1 MTVKGTNLAMTRGDS
16 ESITVICTSD
26 PFESGDT
33 VTMTL
38 RPDVDEAIALQK
50 VVTEFDGNGAAV
62 IGIAPADTANLTM
75 DMDYVYDIQVV
86 RADGTVTT
94 LIKPSRF
101 TIEEEVTY

>member
-26 PFESGDT
+26 PFESGDM

-50 VVTEFDGNGAAV
+50 VVTEFNDGAAV
-62 IGIAPADTANLTM
+62 IGIAPADTSNLTM
-75 DMDYVYDIQVV
+75 DMDYVYDIQVT
-86 RADGTVTT
+86 RANGTVTT
-94 LIKPSRF
+94 LVKPSRF

>member
-26 PFESGDT
+26 PFVSGDT

-38 RPDVDEAIALQK
+38 RPEVDEAIALQK
-50 VVTEFDGNGAAV
+50 VVTEFNDGAAV

-75 DMDYVYDIQVV
+75 DMDYVYDIQVT
-86 RADGTVTT
+86 RANGTVTT
-94 LIKPSRF
+94 LVKPSRF